1 VPGAPAGAPLLVAH
15 RIETPGQAAAAG
27 AAGADLLEIDVHL
40 RRGALEVR
48 HPRRHGP
55 LLWDRERVRRA
66 RGPSPP
72 LGPLLAALPAGAEP
86 MIDLKG
92 GPADLAR
99 GALDAARAAGLP
111 RVTLTSR
118 RWRLLDRL
126 VGEAGVRPAYSAAGR
141 RELGRLLRRPLP
153 DGAAA
158 CVRSDLLDAAAVA
171 ALRRRVALVMTWD
184 VAGRAHAERLV
195 ALGVGGLVL
204 DDLALLAD
212 LAGARGGSAG

>member
-1 VPGAPAGAPLLVAH
+1 VSGPLLAAH
-15 RIETPGQAAAAG
+15 RIETPDGAAAAH

-55 LLWDRERVRRA
+55 VLWDREGVRRA
-66 RGPSPP
+66 RGPSAT

-92 GPADLAR
+92 GAPGIAREALA
-99 GALDAARAAGLP
+99 AARAAGVP

-118 RWRLLDRL
+118 RWRLLDGVAGRD
-126 VGEAGVRPAYSAAGR
+126 GVRLAYSAAGR
-141 RELGRLLRRPLP
+141 RELARLLGRALP

-171 ALRRRVALVMTWD
+171 ALRRRHPLVMTWD
-184 VAGRAHAERLV
+184 VADRAHAERLV

-204 DDLALLAD
+204 DDPALLAA
-212 LAGARGGSAG
+212 LAGARALG

>member
-1 VPGAPAGAPLLVAH
+1 MIAPLLAAH
-15 RIETPGQAAAAG
+15 RIETPDAAAAAH

-55 LLWDRERVRRA
+55 VLWDREGVRRA
-66 RGPSPP
+66 RGPSPE

-92 GPADLAR
+92 GDAGLGHAALA
-99 GALDAARAAGLP
+99 AARAAGLP
-111 RVTLTSR
+111 RAMLTSR
-118 RWRLLDRL
+118 RWRLLDGL
-126 VGEAGVRPAYSAAGR
+126 AGGEGVRLAYSAAGR
-141 RELGRLLRRPLP
+141 RELARLLGRTLP

-158 CVRSDLLDAAAVA
+158 CVRSDLLDGGTVT

-184 VAGRAHAERLV
+184 VADRDHAERLL

-204 DDLALLAD
+204 DDPALLAA
-212 LAGARGGSAG
+212 LAGARTGG

>member
-1 VPGAPAGAPLLVAH
+1 MSARPLLAAH
-15 RIETPGQAAAAG
+15 RIETAGEGAAAL

-40 RRGALEVR
+40 RRRALEVR

-55 LLWDRERVRRA
+55 VLWDREGVRRA
-66 RGPSPP
+66 RAPSAA

-92 GPADLAR
+92 GAARLA
-99 GALDAARAAGLP
+99 GQALTAVRAAGLP
-111 RVTLTSR
+111 RATFTSR

-126 VGEAGVRPAYSAAGR
+126 AGAEGVRLAYSAARR
-141 RELGRLLRRPLP
+141 RELDRLLGRALP
-153 DGAAA
+153 EGAAV

-171 ALRRRVALVMTWD
+171 ALRRRATLVMTWD
-184 VAGRAHAERLV
+184 VADRAHAERLV

-204 DDLALLAD
+204 DDAALLAA
-212 LAGARGGSAG
+212 LAGPRAG